1 MWLLQPIFCVA
12 GSQDADDN
20 LHTQR
25 DFWPRTH
32 HQTLPVQ
39 TNPCFPINQTNSLIW
54 FVLYELCILHHF
66 HSDPPFAAST
76 ARPTPAAPSPT
87 SVSASTC
94 TSWWG
99 WTRRGTVSA
108 PWLECRR
115 VCRLLWLRFT
125 VFSRRKAMKGRLYF
139 ATKAQ
144 KDGKILIKTHP
155 CAQIF
160 CCDICGFEKVSH
172 SRSFGTSTVV
182 FLSLQSPGCTDCIL
196 PLDGTPI

>member
-1 MWLLQPIFCVA
+1 M
-12 GSQDADDN
+12 
-20 LHTQR
+20 
-25 DFWPRTH
+25 
-32 HQTLPVQ
+32 
-39 TNPCFPINQTNSLIW
+39 
-54 FVLYELCILHHF
+54 
-66 HSDPPFAAST
+66 
-76 ARPTPAAPSPT
+76 
-87 SVSASTC
+87 
-94 TSWWG
+94 
-99 WTRRGTVSA
+99 
-108 PWLECRR
+108 
-115 VCRLLWLRFT
+115 
-125 VFSRRKAMKGRLYF
+125 FSRRKAMKGRLYF